1 MTRIWS
7 EGEPIR
13 METDGENRPVRF
25 LWCGRRH
32 QIQQIVQ
39 RWQVDSDWWSSEGRV
54 WRDYVAAITT
64 DGVLLVLY
72 YDHLGA
78 EWRLAKIYD

>member
-7 EGEPIR
+7 EGAVIR
-13 METDGENRPVRF
+13 METDGENRLLRF
-25 LWCGRRH
+25 LWCGRWH
-32 QIQQIVQ
+32 GLQQVVQ

-64 DGVLLVLY
+64 DGLLFVAY
-72 YDHLGA
+72 YDHLSA